1 MPIFLSIAI
10 VNRFIEPLQA
20 FKLFLLSL
28 KYISLVFES
37 PEHVVVSETCLGS
50 TVEAVP
56 EHAPVVILLDYLRVI
71 VGG

>member
-1 MPIFLSIAI
+1 MPIFLTIAI

-20 FKLFLLSL
+20 LKLFFLSL
-28 KYISLVFES
+28 KYISLIFES

-56 EHAPVVILLDYLRVI
+56 
-71 VGG
+71 